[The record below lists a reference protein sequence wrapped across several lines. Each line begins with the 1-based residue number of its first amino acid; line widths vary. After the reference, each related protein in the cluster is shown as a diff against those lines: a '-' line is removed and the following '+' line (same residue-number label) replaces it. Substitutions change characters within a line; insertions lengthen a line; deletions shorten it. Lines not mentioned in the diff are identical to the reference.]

1 MIKIILIV
9 LAIVLTLTIIMFIL
23 LKRIVNTI
31 NEQAKVFFMMKL
43 QSYDE
48 LIEKKEEELKRLN
61 EQTVVP
67 NVVETTVNDVKEKVN
82 VVIQDDAPK
91 YELEGLLEVIKKIDD
106 EFNFDTTKI
115 VKQFVNYSSNFN
127 ADYYNKLLVI
137 KEKITNYGLY
147 NIVIKS
153 ELEQLEIL
161 KKIGIDDKSLFD
173 IYNFSYKKF
182 NINNFLKILNIEI
195 KKNDPI
201 IYVYV
206 GKKNENFDDLGEN
219 VHTQLDNTILKGIKV
234 KYRNVMYEYSLSY

>member
-1 MIKIILIV
+1 MIKIISIV
-9 LAIVLTLTIIMFIL
+9 LAIVLTLTTIMFIL

-67 NVVETTVNDVKEKVN
+67 NVVETTVNGVKEKVN

-195 KKNDPI
+195 QKNDPI

>member
-1 MIKIILIV
+1 MIKIISIV

-48 LIEKKEEELKRLN
+48 LIEKKEEELKKLN

-67 NVVETTVNDVKEKVN
+67 SASETTVNAVKEKVN
-82 VVIQDDAPK
+82 VVIQDDVPK

-106 EFNFDTTKI
+106 EFNFDFTKVI
-115 VKQFVNYSSNFN
+115 QQFVNYSCNFN
-127 ADYYNKLLVI
+127 ADYYNKLLAI
-137 KEKITNYGLY
+137 KEKIINYGLY

-161 KKIGIDDKSLFD
+161 KNLNINDSSLFE

-182 NINNFLKILNIEI
+182 NINNFLKILDIEI

-206 GKKNENFDDLGEN
+206 GKKSENFDNLGEN